1 MSAEFNTTQLE
12 ILKLLQ
18 HINSQQDLIKI
29 KSLFAA
35 YLSDKVVRNA
45 DAAFDNNNYTRHI
58 VVQWKI
64 EHFRSN
70 CTKLRTAVYFNL
82 SLLIS

>member
-18 HINSQQDLIKI
+18 LINSQQDLIKI

-45 DAAFDNNNYTRHI
+45 DAAFDNNNSTRHI
-58 VVQWKI
+58 VVQ
-64 EHFRSN
+64 
-70 CTKLRTAVYFNL
+70 
-82 SLLIS
+82 